1 MENKIKET
9 MNILTRINRKLFT
22 ANDNSEDFSIGRG
35 QINILKVIIENKN
48 INQDQLAAQLS
59 LDKTTIAKAVK
70 RLESKGLI
78 IRKKS
83 ETDRRKN
90 ELIATKKA
98 ILVTDHMSK
107 QINEHSK
114 ELFLG
119 INDDELEAFKNTL
132 EKLEINLERNKKMMN
147 EKKHI
152 AMKVIKTIEQNENV
166 DIDKLAQL
174 LDKDKAKVEKI
185 VDKLI
190 MKELVEE
197 KNGVL
202 YVLENNI
209 KKLSEHKNVE
219 GDKKHSKD
227 KQSKVFKMI
236 VKHNGLTKEE
246 LIEKSGLS
254 SEEVDQLIVHLEK
267 KGVLEIKDGKL
278 YLDKDALKKV
288 KKH

>member
-90 ELIATKKA
+90 ELIATEKA

-219 GDKKHSKD
+219 GEKKHSKD
-227 KQSKVFKMI
+227 KNSKVFKMI

>member
-22 ANDNSEDFSIGRG
+22 ANDNSEDYSIGRG

-90 ELIATKKA
+90 ELIATEKA
-98 ILVTDHMSK
+98 ILVTNQMSK

-119 INDDELEAFKNTL
+119 INDDELQAFKNTL

-219 GDKKHSKD
+219 GEKKHSKD
-227 KQSKVFKMI
+227 KNSKVFKMI

-267 KGVLEIKDGKL
+267 KGVLEIKNGKL
-278 YLDKDALKKV
+278 YVDKDALRKV

>member
-22 ANDNSEDFSIGRG
+22 ANDNSEDYSIGRG

-90 ELIATKKA
+90 ELIATEKA
-98 ILVTDHMSK
+98 ILVTNQMSK

-119 INDDELEAFKNTL
+119 INDDELQAFKNTL
-132 EKLEINLERNKKMMN
+132 EKLEINLERNKKMIN

-219 GDKKHSKD
+219 G
-227 KQSKVFKMI
+227 
-236 VKHNGLTKEE
+236 
-246 LIEKSGLS
+246 EKNI
-254 SEEVDQLIVHLEK
+254 QK
-267 KGVLEIKDGKL
+267 IKTQK
-278 YLDKDALKKV
+278 YLR
-288 KKH
+288 

>member
-22 ANDNSEDFSIGRG
+22 ANDNSEDYSIGRG

-90 ELIATKKA
+90 ELIATEKA
-98 ILVTDHMSK
+98 ILVTNQMSK

-119 INDDELEAFKNTL
+119 INDVELQAFKNTL

-166 DIDKLAQL
+166 DIDKLAEL

-197 KNGVL
+197 K
-202 YVLENNI
+202 
-209 KKLSEHKNVE
+209 
-219 GDKKHSKD
+219 KD
-227 KQSKVFKMI
+227 KNSKVFKMI

-254 SEEVDQLIVHLEK
+254 SEELDQLIVHLEK
-267 KGVLEIKDGKL
+267 KGVLEIKNGKL
-278 YLDKDALKKV
+278 NVDKDALRKV

>member
-22 ANDNSEDFSIGRG
+22 ANDNSEDFFIGRG

-83 ETDRRKN
+83 ETDRRIN
-90 ELIATKKA
+90 ELIATEKA
-98 ILVTDHMSK
+98 ILVTNQMSK

-152 AMKVIKTIEQNENV
+152 AMKVIKTIKQNDNV

-209 KKLSEHKNVE
+209 KNLSEHKKE
-219 GDKKHSKD
+219 KDEKKHSKD
-227 KQSKVFKMI
+227 KHAKVFKMI
-236 VKHNGLTKEE
+236 VKNNGLTKEE

-267 KGVLEIKDGKL
+267 KGVLETKDGKL
-278 YLDKDALKKV
+278 YVDKDALKKV